1 MYKKI
6 AVATD
11 GSPMGGKAVDAA
23 ARLAVLADAELT
35 VLHVLMHG
43 EPPEALVRM
52 AEVEHM
58 VKDDEKVETALS
70 YMLGSPAAADAERH
84 CVDQDAIAAMGDII
98 AARAVQAA
106 KALKASKVTSEVL
119 HGDTTAEICGAARRI
134 GADLIVVGS
143 RGLGPLKRLLMGSV
157 SQKVGQHADCACLI
171 VK

>member
-11 GSPMGGKAVDAA
+11 GSAMGGKAVDAA
-23 ARLAVLADAELT
+23 ARMAALTGAELT

-58 VKDDEKVETALS
+58 VKDDEKVKTALS
-70 YMLGSPAAADAERH
+70 YMLGSPAAADAEKHRI
-84 CVDQDAIAAMGDII
+84 DQDAIAAMGDII
-98 AARAVQAA
+98 VQRAVKAA
-106 KALKASKVTSEVL
+106 KGLKAPKVAGEVL
-119 HGDTTAEICGAARRI
+119 HGDTTAEICATARRI
-134 GADLIVVGS
+134 DADLIVIGS

-157 SQKVGQHADCACLI
+157 SQKVSQHADCACLI